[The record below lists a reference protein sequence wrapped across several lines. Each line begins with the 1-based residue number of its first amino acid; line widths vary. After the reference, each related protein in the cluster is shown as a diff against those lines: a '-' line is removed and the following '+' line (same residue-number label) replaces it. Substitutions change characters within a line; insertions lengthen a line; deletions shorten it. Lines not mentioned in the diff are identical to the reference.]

1 MAQAGVVLDKDQFN
15 CSICLDV
22 LKDPVTIPCGHSYC
36 SSCIQDYWDQDDYLG
51 VFVCPQCRHNFNPRP
66 VLARN
71 TMLADV
77 VEKFRKTGLQEAAA
91 AAAAPAAHQGL
102 AGADD
107 VGCDV
112 CPGRKNKAVKSC
124 LVCLAS
130 YCDVHVQPH
139 YESAAF
145 KKHKLVSAST
155 KLQENICPRHDK
167 LLEVYCR
174 SDKQCICYL
183 CLTDEHK
190 GHDTVLAEAE
200 MQDRQRQL
208 GDMKQSSQMRI
219 QLREKEAQ
227 ELRRAIFSLICR
239 NVRRAVLCVKMRN
252 VEKLCEA
259 VTSVQVNEQKRLIK
273 FPGFLLFL
281 RSARAAAEESDGVF
295 TELIRSMELK
305 RFEVRELINAQEKM
319 AVSQA
324 EQLLDKIQRE
334 IAELK
339 KSEAE
344 LDKLSHTEDHVHFL
358 KSCQSLH
365 APPVLSAL
373 PPVTVDPSLTFG
385 PVMTAVSDFK
395 GLLQEVCQ
403 GGFVSI
409 YERVRDV
416 VIVGHFSNPAAQTD
430 TTQSGDS
437 GSNGLMQ
444 AALAIPPPGL
454 DQSPVNPLNPFLAQ
468 APAVPTFAFS
478 PFGAKLSSGSR
489 QRHFQRR
496 AHPRRK

>member
-36 SSCIQDYWDQDDYLG
+36 WDCIQNYWDQDDYLG
-51 VFVCPQCRHNFNPRP
+51 IFVCPQCRHNFNPRP

-77 VEKFRKTGLQEAAA
+77 VEKFKKTGLQEATAT
-91 AAAAPAAHQGL
+91 PVNQSF

-112 CPGRKNKAVKSC
+112 CTGRKNKAVKSC

-130 YCDVHVQPH
+130 YCDVHLQPH

-145 KKHKLVSAST
+145 KKHKLVSASK
-155 KLQENICPRHDK
+155 KLQETICGRHDK

-174 SDKQCICYL
+174 TDKQCICYL

-200 MQDRQRQL
+200 IQQKQREL
-208 GDMKQSSQMRI
+208 GDLKQSSQLRI
-219 QLREKEAQ
+219 HQREKGVQ
-227 ELRRAIFSLICR
+227 EIKQAIFSL
-239 NVRRAVLCVKMRN
+239 
-252 VEKLCEA
+252 
-259 VTSVQVNEQKRLIK
+259 T
-273 FPGFLLFL
+273 
-281 RSARAAAEESDGVF
+281 RSARAAAEESDAVF
-295 TELIRSMELK
+295 TELIRSIELK
-305 RFEVRELINAQEKM
+305 RFEVRELIKAQEKT

-324 EQLLDKIQRE
+324 EQLLEKIQKE

-339 KSEAE
+339 KNEAE

-358 KSCQSLH
+358 QSCQSLQ

-373 PPVTVDPSLTFG
+373 PSVTADPSLTFG

-409 YERVRDV
+409 YERVREIE
-416 VIVGHFSNPAAQTD
+416 IVGPQNPAVPLD
-430 TTQSGDS
+430 TTQPSRGESDVP
-437 GSNGLMQ
+437 MQ
-444 AALAIPPPGL
+444 ATLVNPPPGL
-454 DQSPVNPLNPFLAQ
+454 DQSPVNPFNPFLSPG
-468 APAVPTFAFS
+468 PAMPTFAFS
-478 PFGAKLSSGSR
+478 PFGSKLSSGTR
-489 QRHFQRR
+489 PRHLQRR